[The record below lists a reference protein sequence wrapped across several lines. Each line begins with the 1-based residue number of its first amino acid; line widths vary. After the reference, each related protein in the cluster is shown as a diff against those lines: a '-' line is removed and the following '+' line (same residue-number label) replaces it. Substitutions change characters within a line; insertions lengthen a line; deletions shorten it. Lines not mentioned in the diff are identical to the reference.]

1 MKKAIVAVVLV
12 LTLALSL
19 CACKKEKV
27 KTTSKEDFTAAGI
40 SLEVPE
46 GAQNLKYAL
55 VESTANGEDLQ
66 IAQIT
71 YDYNGVPC
79 ILRTANIGEHNVSAY
94 DENKAQS
101 EEQYDLNIGGYSS
114 QIRIMTIDGKSV
126 AIWTLG
132 DHSYSLCAST
142 DDSIAATSC
151 AMDAANANVPAG
163 GKQATD
169 DTQSSTTASAD
180 DDTTVNYNTTIANA
194 DSDYE

>member
-1 MKKAIVAVVLV
+1 MKKTIVAVVLV
-12 LTLALSL
+12 LTLAFSL

-27 KTTSKEDFTAAGI
+27 KTTSKEDLTAAGI
-40 SLEVPE
+40 SLEVPK
-46 GAQNLKYAL
+46 GAKDLKYAL

-66 IAQIT
+66 IAQIS

-79 ILRTANIGEHNVSAY
+79 ILRAANIGEHNVSGY

-101 EEQYDLNIGGYSS
+101 EEQYDLNLGGYSS

-132 DHSYSLCAST
+132 DHSYSLCAET
-142 DDSIAATSC
+142 DDSITATSC

-163 GKQATD
+163 AQTTTQAGD
-169 DTQSSTTASAD
+169 NSNASATTEE
-180 DDTTVNYNTTIANA
+180 DTTVNYNTTAASN
-194 DSDYE
+194 E